1 MKLLFV
7 HDFPAEKCGNNYYSI
22 GFSYKIWERYL
33 NIFETMIIN
42 SRVKEVNQFKENNQ
56 SNGTRVIFEPITEYK
71 TPKSLIRNHKNII
84 KKLTYSIKK
93 SDGILI
99 RLPSVLGFMAANIC
113 MKLNKPYIVEVVG
126 AAFDAYWY
134 HGSIFGKFLSFPME
148 LSQKKAVKNASAA
161 IYVTKNYLSNKYPCK
176 GKEFK
181 GISNIQSISNY
192 NKNLDLNSSIKI
204 GLIGSTFVD
213 YKGHDVAIKAVNKLV
228 EKGFNVT
235 LEFVGDGPNKKF
247 EKMAKKYK
255 IENSVVFKGKI
266 YDRTLLDDWFRNL
279 DVYIQPSLTEGH
291 CRAIVEA
298 IGNGVPTL
306 ASTAGGNADSVDSKY
321 LFKAKDE
328 RKLSN
333 LIEKVIESKEIRQTN
348 VRENFNNISG
358 YNPEELQGERE
369 NALQYYKDLIM
380 KK

>member
-7 HDFPAEKCGNNYYSI
+7 HDFPAEKYKNNYYSI

-33 NIFETMIIN
+33 NIFEAMLIN
-42 SRVKEVNQFKENNQ
+42 SRVKESKQIKNINQ
-56 SNGTRVIFEPITEYK
+56 SNGKRVTFEPINEYEN
-71 TPKSLIRNHKNII
+71 PKSLVRNHKEII
-84 KKLTYSIKK
+84 KKLTLSIKK

-99 RLPSVLGFMAANIC
+99 RLPSVLGFIAANIC

-148 LSQKKAVKNASAA
+148 LSQKKSVKNASAA

-192 NKNLDLNSSIKI
+192 NKNLDLNSNIKI

-213 YKGHDVAIKAVNKLV
+213 YKGHDVAIKAVNKLKK
-228 EKGFNVT
+228 KGFNVT

-247 EKMAKKYK
+247 ENMAEKYK
-255 IENSVVFKGKI
+255 IENNVVFKGKI
-266 YDRTLLDDWFRNL
+266 YDKTLLDNWFREL

-306 ASTAGGNADSVDSKY
+306 ASTAGGNADSVGSKY

-328 RKLSN
+328 RKLAN
-333 LIEKVIESKEIRQTN
+333 LIEKVIESKEVRQKN
-348 VRENFNNISG
+348 VRENFNKIRG
-358 YNPEELQGERE
+358 YNPEELQNERE
-369 NALQYYKDLIM
+369 KALQYYKELISNN
-380 KK
+380 